1 MLKGLSKLEEKYD
14 WFAYCQGALA
24 LSGVVLLQ
32 TTIKSIA
39 LWVPMVYA
47 IHFRSAFLLLVNTI
61 VVVKSGENLSI
72 ANPKILGTA
81 LARGILSSIAFILL
95 MFSVKYLPIAI
106 AFSLYK
112 SFFRKIFCIKL
123 FLALYF
129 LIDKHNI
136 E

>member
-1 MLKGLSKLEEKYD
+1 
-14 WFAYCQGALA
+14 
-24 LSGVVLLQ
+24 
-32 TTIKSIA
+32 
-39 LWVPMVYA
+39 MVYA

-106 AFSLYK
+106 AFSLYNL
-112 SFFRKIFCIKL
+112 SPLIIFF
-123 FLALYF
+123 
-129 LIDKHNI
+129 I
-136 E
+136 EAFHSGVHF